1 MQLMLIAANRDPEVF
16 ADPHR
21 FDPSRAKGKTPSGDG
36 LAFGSGL
43 HRCVGN
49 VLAKMDARILFEE
62 LHRRDV
68 RLAADGEPERGWST
82 LINQLLSLP
91 VHVV

>member
-16 ADPHR
+16 VDPHR
-21 FDPSRAKGKTPSGDG
+21 FDPLRAQGKTLTAGGDG

-49 VLAKMDARILFEE
+49 VLAKMDSRILFEE

-68 RLAADGEPERGWST
+68 RL
-82 LINQLLSLP
+82 
-91 VHVV
+91 